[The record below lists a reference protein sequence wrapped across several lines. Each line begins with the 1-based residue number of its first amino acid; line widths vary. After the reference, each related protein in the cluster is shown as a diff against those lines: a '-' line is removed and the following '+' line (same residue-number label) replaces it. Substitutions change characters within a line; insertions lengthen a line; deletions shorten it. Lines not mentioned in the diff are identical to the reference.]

1 MSKNDPSIIVEKRFG
16 VGCTLNFGNSI
27 G

>member
-1 MSKNDPSIIVEKRFG
+1 MTFFVEKRFG